1 VTQGAPS
8 GSTYLG
14 LGTVIALI
22 ILICMGLGWF
32 LDGRAHTAP
41 IFVLVG
47 IGVGVILAAI
57 YSYFK
62 LRRFLKD

>member
-1 VTQGAPS
+1 MSQGAPS

-32 LDGRAHTAP
+32 LDSRTHTAP

-47 IGVGVILAAI
+47 IGVGVALAAV
-57 YSYFK
+57 YSYFV
-62 LRRFLKD
+62 LRKFLKD

>member
-1 VTQGAPS
+1 VSQAAPS

-32 LDGRAHTAP
+32 LDSRAHTAP

-47 IGVGVILAAI
+47 IGVGVILAAL

>member
-1 VTQGAPS
+1 MSQAPS
-8 GSTYLG
+8 GSAYLG

-22 ILICMGLGWF
+22 ILACMGLGWF
-32 LDGRAHTAP
+32 LDGRTHTAP

-47 IGVGVILAAI
+47 IGVGVVLAAL